1 MPSLMLLTCLT
12 DCSEKVPSSTCVH
25 VGEEQDG
32 GGVTLLIHE
41 KESQGRKVDIYYARP
56 FLSLTEVGGGV

>member
-1 MPSLMLLTCLT
+1 MW
-12 DCSEKVPSSTCVH
+12 
-25 VGEEQDG
+25 GGEQDE

-41 KESQGRKVDIYYARP
+41 KESQGRKVDINYTRP

>member
-1 MPSLMLLTCLT
+1 MGSC
-12 DCSEKVPSSTCVH
+12 
-25 VGEEQDG
+25 
-32 GGVTLLIHE
+32 E